1 MLSPEGL
8 QALCRARARLRA
20 GAEEPLRIGRLAA
33 ESGLSRHHFIRR
45 FKAVFGETPHQVR
58 VRCRLEQAKELL
70 RSSDESI
77 TEISLS
83 LGFSSLGTFSA
94 RFARKVGV
102 SPSGFR
108 PHGCPAAP
116 GGGELLRPDGGRAP
130 AGEQQLRRS
139 AATLPGVRL
148 SAHRRDPVRIR
159 LTSIF
164 SSSGTVPS

>member
-8 QALCRARARLRA
+8 QALCRARARLRT
-20 GAEEPLRIGRLAA
+20 GADAPLRIGRLAA

-108 PHGCPAAP
+108 RTAARLRP
-116 GGGELLRPDGGRAP
+116 GVASCFGLMAGELQPENSNFGEAPRP
-130 AGEQQLRRS
+130 S
-139 AATLPGVRL
+139 PG
-148 SAHRRDPVRIR
+148 
-159 LTSIF
+159 
-164 SSSGTVPS
+164 